1 MSILKNFAIFA
12 LTISLASCTL
22 NKIDNVH
29 GVPNLKNKSK
39 LLKINKSNKNDIV
52 KLLGPAPIKSE
63 KEKKWTYFE
72 VRETKTKFGKKDIYV
87 NDYIEITFDKYGL
100 ISNFDFYDLNSM
112 QKLKFSEDTTRS
124 LGVKDTFSKNLLSS
138 TRKRLENARKRFE
151 D

>member
-1 MSILKNFAIFA
+1 ME
-12 LTISLASCTL
+12 
-22 NKIDNVH
+22 
-29 GVPNLKNKSK
+29 
-39 LLKINKSNKNDIV
+39 INKSNKNDIV
-52 KLLGPAPIKSE
+52 KLLGPAPIKNE

-112 QKLKFSEDTTRS
+112 QKLKFSADTTRS

>member
-1 MSILKNFAIFA
+1 M
-12 LTISLASCTL
+12 
-22 NKIDNVH
+22 H

-52 KLLGPAPIKSE
+52 KLLGPAPIKNE

-112 QKLKFSEDTTRS
+112 QKLKFSKDTTRS